1 MKKTQKGFTL
11 IELLVVIAIIGILAS
26 MLLPALARAKAKAN
40 RMKCVSNLKNVQ
52 TAMLG
57 FSQDN
62 SGRLPWQLTSS
73 GVRAHV
79 DAGATATQAYGAA
92 TGQNNEVKAHE
103 KIVGAGNGNT
113 GSAAG
118 SLAIAAMKSEL
129 QTPKILASP
138 LDSAVAAGNEIAQEG
153 WATYN
158 TKSNAGAN
166 AQLAAGVSY
175 QLCRGADAL
184 RGSTII
190 GLTRNTAG
198 TDLSG
203 NGNSRWRGAN
213 EGAAAHKD
221 VIAGLNKSEGQIAT
235 FDGGAKQ
242 SNDSDIQGRASNKP
256 SAKLTGAHFNA
267 KGGAAKGNTS
277 VRLLRAVGG
286 SSN

>member
-79 DAGATATQAYGAA
+79 DAAATAADGYGAA
-92 TGQNNEVKAHE
+92 EGGDNLTKAHAN
-103 KIVGAGNGNT
+103 VLAT
-113 GSAAG
+113 AAG
-118 SLAIAAMKSEL
+118 SYGIAAMKSEL
-129 QTPKILASP
+129 QTPKILLSP
-138 LDSAVAAGNEIAQEG
+138 LDAANAANNELAQEQ

-158 TKSNAGAN
+158 TKS
-166 AQLAAGVSY
+166 AGVSTDLANATSY
-175 QLCRGADAL
+175 GLCRGADSL
-184 RGSTII
+184 RGATVIA
-190 GLTRNTAG
+190 LTRNNNKA
-198 TDLSG
+198 SI
-203 NGNSRWRGAN
+203 NNSRWLGAN
-213 EGAAAHKD
+213 EGHGGGSNNGKNT
-221 VIAGLNKSEGQIAT
+221 ISGLNKSEGQIAT

-242 SNDSDIQGRASNKP
+242 SNDSDISGGNYGG
-256 SAKLTGAHFNA
+256 KLSKAHRTA
-267 KGGAAKGNTS
+267 KGGSAKGLS
-277 VRLLRAVGG
+277 SGSLIGKVGG
-286 SSN
+286 STW

>member
-79 DAGATATQAYGAA
+79 DAAATAADGYGAA
-92 TGQNNEVKAHE
+92 NGGDNLTKAHNN
-103 KIVGAGNGNT
+103 VLAT
-113 GSAAG
+113 AAG
-118 SLAIAAMKSEL
+118 SYGIAAMKSEL
-129 QTPKILASP
+129 QTPKILLSP
-138 LDSAVAAGNEIAQEG
+138 LDNANAANNEIAQEN
-153 WATYN
+153 WSTYN

-166 AQLAAGVSY
+166 AELASGASY
-175 QLCRGADAL
+175 ALGRGADSL

-190 GLTRNTAG
+190 ALTRNNNKNSI
-198 TDLSG
+198 D
-203 NGNSRWRGAN
+203 NSRWVGAN
-213 EGAAAHKD
+213 EGNVNAAQI
-221 VIAGLNKSEGQIAT
+221 IAGLNKSEGQIAT

-242 SNDSDIQGRASNKP
+242 SNDSDISGGGWGG
-256 SAKLTGAHFNA
+256 KLTKAHRSA
-267 KGGAAKGNTS
+267 KGGTAKGNTS
-277 VRLLRAVGG
+277 GNLIGKIGG
-286 SSN
+286 SNW

>member
-79 DAGATATQAYGAA
+79 DGAATAAQGYGAA
-92 TGQNNEVKAHE
+92 EGGANLTKAHVR
-103 KIVGAGNGNT
+103 IVGDNDNPGT
-113 GSAAG
+113 AAG
-118 SLAIAAMKSEL
+118 SYGIAAVKSEL
-129 QTPKILASP
+129 QTPKILLSP
-138 LDSAVAAGNEIAQEG
+138 LDSSNAAANEIVQEG
-153 WATYN
+153 WAGYN
-158 TKSNAGAN
+158 TKSNATAN
-166 AQLAAGVSY
+166 SQLAAGTSY
-175 QLCRGADAL
+175 ALCRGADAL
-184 RGSTII
+184 RGSTVI
-190 GLTRNTAG
+190 GLTRNSEKNT
-198 TDLSG
+198 L
-203 NGNSRWRGAN
+203 NNSRWRGAN
-213 EGAAAHKD
+213 EGNAVHAQ

-242 SNDSDIQGRASNKP
+242 SNDSDISGGDYGG
-256 SAKLTGAHFNA
+256 KLSKAHRTA
-267 KGGAAKGNTS
+267 KGGSAKGNS
-277 VRLLRAVGG
+277 SGNLIGKVGG
-286 SSN
+286 SSW

>member
-79 DAGATATQAYGAA
+79 DAAATAADGYGAA
-92 TGQNNEVKAHE
+92 EGGDNLTKAHAN
-103 KIVGAGNGNT
+103 VLAT
-113 GSAAG
+113 AAG
-118 SLAIAAMKSEL
+118 SYGIAAMKSEL
-129 QTPKILASP
+129 QTPKILLSP
-138 LDSAVAAGNEIAQEG
+138 LDSSNAAANEIVQEG
-153 WATYN
+153 WAGYN
-158 TKSNAGAN
+158 TKSNATAN
-166 AQLAAGVSY
+166 NQLAAGASY
-175 QLCRGADAL
+175 ALCRGADAL
-184 RGSTII
+184 RGSTVI
-190 GLTRNTAG
+190 GLTRNSEKNN
-198 TDLSG
+198 L
-203 NGNSRWRGAN
+203 NNSRWRGAN
-213 EGAAAHKD
+213 EGAAAHAQ

-242 SNDSDIQGRASNKP
+242 SNDSDISGGQWGG
-256 SAKLTGAHFNA
+256 KLSKAHRTA
-267 KGGAAKGNTS
+267 KGGSAKGNTS
-277 VRLLRAVGG
+277 GNLIGKVGG
-286 SSN
+286 GTW

>member
-57 FSQDN
+57 FAQDN

-79 DAGATATQAYGAA
+79 DDAASAAAKFGGASGGDNLVTAHA
-92 TGQNNEVKAHE
+92 NVLE
-103 KIVGAGNGNT
+103 
-113 GSAAG
+113 SAAG
-118 SLAIAAMKSEL
+118 SYGIASMKSEL
-129 QTPKILASP
+129 QTPKILLSP
-138 LDSAVAAGNEIAQEG
+138 LDAANAANNEVAQEN
-153 WATYN
+153 WSTYN

-166 AQLAAGVSY
+166 AELASGASY
-175 QLCRGADAL
+175 ALGRGADSL

-190 GLTRNTAG
+190 ALTRNNNKNSIN
-198 TDLSG
+198 D
-203 NGNSRWRGAN
+203 SRWVGAN
-213 EGAAAHKD
+213 EGNVNAAQI
-221 VIAGLNKSEGQIAT
+221 IAGLNKSEGQIAT

-242 SNDSDIQGRASNKP
+242 SNDSDISGGGYGG
-256 SAKLTGAHFNA
+256 KLSKAHRTA
-267 KGGAAKGNTS
+267 KGGTAKGNTS
-277 VRLLRAVGG
+277 GNLIGKIGG
-286 SSN
+286 SNW